1 MQFVTLLRTWLANR
15 LNLDSR
21 GQTAVEYVLIMMSVA
36 LFLVAAAIVLQPVLS
51 KGVHAISSWINSQ
64 GPL

>member
-1 MQFVTLLRTWLANR
+1 
-15 LNLDSR
+15 
-21 GQTAVEYVLIMMSVA
+21 VA

-64 GPL
+64 GPP